1 MNVNTGK
8 IVEMTEKEM
17 LKALRDKAQDL
28 IPINLADLTARQRR
42 EMQVSKKDNR
52 SKMGKVFSNF
62 RAEQKEI
69 IKREREF
76 KNKNKCKKED

>member
-42 EMQVSKKDNR
+42 DMQVSKNDNR
-52 SKMGKVFSNF
+52 SKMGKCFKDI
-62 RAEQKEI
+62 RAERKEI

-76 KNKNKCKKED
+76 RKNKDIK